1 MEGIEDTFRCGV
13 VIGFIVAGII
23 GFILVQLRTSSARMG
38 QRNRTMDN
46 FPASVQSRM
55 TPSNVGWAS
64 RRATV
69 GCIFWIIMLIVVVYL
84 AYLYLSPMIDFG

>member
-1 MEGIEDTFRCGV
+1 MEGIEDTFQCGV
-13 VIGFIVAGII
+13 VIGFIIAGIF
-23 GFILVQLRTSSARMG
+23 GFILVQLRASSARMG

-55 TPSNVGWAS
+55 TPSNVVWAS

-69 GCIFWIIMLIVVVYL
+69 SCIFWVIILFVVGYL
-84 AYLYLSPMIDFG
+84 AYKVIIPMIDFS